1 MKKVL
6 LPIVIL
12 IVGFGMA
19 AAIIATGPKLE
30 QQAPPPSSPLVR
42 IWSAEPSTV
51 QMTSVTHGTVLP
63 RSESELVPEVSGRVE
78 RLSPAMVTGGFFS
91 KGSTLFQ
98 IEALDYEVAL
108 EQATA
113 AVASA
118 QSELVSAR
126 RAHARQLD
134 LARKQST
141 SESLR
146 DDALNRLRIAE
157 AALRDANARASRARR
172 DLARTRVT
180 APYDGRVRSE
190 RVDVGQ
196 FVTRG
201 QSVATIYAT
210 DYAEVR
216 LPVHDDE
223 LAFLQLPL
231 ASLEQ
236 EQQPANHPKVILRA
250 DFAGQAHTWEGRIVR
265 TEGELD
271 PQTRMINI
279 VAQVDAPYQAS
290 ATRPPLA
297 VGLFVEAEILGKVAN
312 NIFVLPRSAIQANNQ
327 VYVIDE
333 ANRLEFR
340 DVDILRIVGE
350 QVYVSSG
357 FNRGETVCLSTVNNA
372 IQGMA
377 VRPVVS
383 RVSDLPDGMQ
393 PDKNDSLRTSSQSG
407 AGQPV
412 KVSS

>member
-6 LPIVIL
+6 LPIVIF

-19 AAIIATGPKLE
+19 AALIATGPKLE

-357 FNRGETVCLSTVNNA
+357 FNRG
-372 IQGMA
+372 
-377 VRPVVS
+377 
-383 RVSDLPDGMQ
+383 
-393 PDKNDSLRTSSQSG
+393 
-407 AGQPV
+407 
-412 KVSS
+412 